1 MKNRML
7 VSLGIIALNEECYLS
22 AILDDILKQL
32 YPLSQIDLILIDSMS
47 DDSTKSIMESFRDE
61 YLNQFYNI
69 RVFENPGQWQAN
81 GWNVFIDNA
90 EGDTLIR
97 LDAHTQIPND
107 FVRKII
113 STIETGYFDVVGG
126 KRPTILKD
134 NTAWAKTL
142 LEAENALFGSGLA
155 VFRTSD
161 KARYV
166 KSVFH
171 GAYRKEVFE
180 KVGGFNEKLRR
191 TEDNE
196 IHWRIRKNGFRI
208 WYDPSIVSYQYARP
222 TLGKMLKQKYLN
234 GFWIGKTVWTCPCCF
249 SIYHFVPLVFVLSL
263 LGSAIISYWSLI
275 PLFVICCLYGLFD
288 LINMTISVIKNKCPL
303 MVVLFFMFPM
313 LHIAYGLGTLLGI
326 LSFSTNSKGRIN

>member
-1 MKNRML
+1 MI
-7 VSLGIIALNEECYLS
+7 VSLCIIALNEESYIPSL
-22 AILDDILKQL
+22 LEDILCQSF
-32 YPLSQIDLILIDSMS
+32 PLSQIDLVLVDSMS
-47 DDSTKSIMESFRDE
+47 DDSTRSIMESFINEHSDV
-61 YLNQFYNI
+61 FYNI
-69 RVFENPGQWQAN
+69 RVLENRGRWLPN
-81 GWNVFIDNA
+81 GWNVFLENA
-90 EGDTLIR
+90 VGDILIKV
-97 LDAHTQIPND
+97 DAHSHIPND
-107 FVRKII
+107 FVSKMADCM
-113 STIETGYFDVVGG
+113 EYGHYDVVGG

-161 KARYV
+161 KARFV

-263 LGSAIISYWSLI
+263 LGSAIISYWSFI
-275 PLFVICCLYGLFD
+275 PLFVICCLYGLFN

-326 LSFSTNSKGRIN
+326 LSFSTNSKDRMS

>member
-1 MKNRML
+1 MI
-7 VSLGIIALNEECYLS
+7 VSLGIIALNEEKYLS
-22 AILDDILKQL
+22 AILNDILKQL
-32 YPLSQIDLILIDSMS
+32 YPISQIDLILIDSMS

-107 FVRKII
+107 FVRKIV

-171 GAYRKEVFE
+171 GAYKKEVFE
-180 KVGGFNEKLRR
+180 KVGLFNEKLRR

-196 IHWRIRKNGFRI
+196 IHWRIRHNGFKI
-208 WYDPSIVSYQYARP
+208 WYDPTIVSYQYARP
-222 TLGKMLKQKYLN
+222 TLLKMLKQKYLN
-234 GFWIGKTVWTCPCCF
+234 GYWIGKTMWICPKCF
-249 SIYHFVPLVFVLSL
+249 SLYHFAPLCFVLSL
-263 LGSAIISYWSLI
+263 ILFSALSRISYI
-275 PLFVICCLYGLFD
+275 PLFVLVCLYGIFD
-288 LINMTISVIKNKCPL
+288 LFNTAISIAKNKNL
-303 MVVLFFMFPM
+303 GMIILLGIFPM
-313 LHIAYGLGTLLGI
+313 LHITYGLGTLFGLFA
-326 LSFSTNSKGRIN
+326 FSNKRK

>member
-1 MKNRML
+1 
-7 VSLGIIALNEECYLS
+7 
-22 AILDDILKQL
+22 
-32 YPLSQIDLILIDSMS
+32 MS

-107 FVRKII
+107 FVRKIV

-171 GAYRKEVFE
+171 GAYKKEVFE
-180 KVGGFNEKLRR
+180 KVGLFNEKLRR

-196 IHWRIRKNGFRI
+196 IHWRIRHNGFKI
-208 WYDPSIVSYQYARP
+208 WYDPTIVSYQYARP
-222 TLGKMLKQKYLN
+222 TLLKMLKQKYLN
-234 GFWIGKTVWTCPCCF
+234 GYWIGKTMWICPKCF
-249 SIYHFVPLVFVLSL
+249 SLYHFAPLCFVLSL
-263 LGSAIISYWSLI
+263 ILFSALSRISYI
-275 PLFVICCLYGLFD
+275 PLFVLVCLYGIFD
-288 LINMTISVIKNKCPL
+288 LFNTAISIAKNKNL
-303 MVVLFFMFPM
+303 GMIILLGIFPM
-313 LHIAYGLGTLLGI
+313 LHITYGLGTLFGL
-326 LSFSTNSKGRIN
+326 FAFPNKRK